1 MNSSSITV
9 PVLLVSAGLLLG
21 LSGCRRSGPAA
32 TGGRYEEE
40 SQFIVQSLLE
50 DLLGMTQWAVAGTLV
65 TDASRRV
72 RVEAGEEAAWGH
84 PDYRVSLRGK
94 SGGADQ
100 RFKLVIERPVWDPAV
115 YGPVLDGLFQE
126 IGRPVAATE
135 PAGTEGPSL
144 LEELLALDAPAI
156 ERANERVSQALREE
170 FRQPVQH
177 ERAALLLGVFGLREA
192 AGVFSDVRSVL
203 GRMTAHLAF
212 ARALAPERA
221 ASGEGRVA
229 EVLLYALMG
238 HQTGALER
246 LQSWPPEPAMAPWK
260 RALRAWVT
268 GDYRE
273 LNAVKER
280 TPLEQIGWFSSYA
293 RSVQPTIAWEELAPE
308 MLAARPDFCRMAQE
322 LALSV
327 ELGHQLSRLSLALE
341 LQEIGQVFKVSGRP
355 PPGPEGLSSWL
366 NELPS
371 PCVSPGPGGAARI
384 RVISEGHWAQFL
396 QRHLCHTLVQNHRF
410 LRRLWGVP
418 EAAADFVRQTSGP
431 FEKLRLYP
439 FVQRAH
445 ADDEKTYRQAVDAA
459 VRVIAQTPE
468 LVPAALWNQLYEP
481 PPAGLPVYHSPHCRD
496 VSEWHRHNPPPFTA
510 HRASDRV
517 HHVSLIRQA
526 DAVERLEALHALA
539 PYDAKL
545 TRVLLH
551 LKYGNNGQGQPE
563 EVLAAAYGPLLEYSA
578 PVLAVVGQRL
588 EKDPVAYERFLLR
601 AAARNGAYYFRLG
614 DYFAQRGDAAK
625 AAQYF
630 EEGFEKG
637 PDAVQAANHA
647 PWLVRHYFAQGKLA
661 EADRWADFAADVY
674 SYRGLQAKGELLFLK
689 GEYRESLDYY
699 HKIEERYA
707 DPRCVVRWWVRYRA
721 QTDQPDF
728 DEEIEQR
735 KDTLFPKGVRPI
747 RLQGLSDPPTAG
759 VIIQEENDLIRAAGL
774 KKGDIIVGLQ
784 DQRVETLEQYVYLRT
799 RLAGGP
805 MRLLVWNGTRYLEAS
820 ADPPRRRFG
829 AAFDTYLAT
838 P

>member
-1 MNSSSITV
+1 M
-9 PVLLVSAGLLLG
+9 
-21 LSGCRRSGPAA
+21 
-32 TGGRYEEE
+32 
-40 SQFIVQSLLE
+40 
-50 DLLGMTQWAVAGTLV
+50 
-65 TDASRRV
+65 
-72 RVEAGEEAAWGH
+72 
-84 PDYRVSLRGK
+84 
-94 SGGADQ
+94 
-100 RFKLVIERPVWDPAV
+100 
-115 YGPVLDGLFQE
+115 
-126 IGRPVAATE
+126 
-135 PAGTEGPSL
+135 
-144 LEELLALDAPAI
+144 
-156 ERANERVSQALREE
+156 
-170 FRQPVQH
+170 
-177 ERAALLLGVFGLREA
+177 
-192 AGVFSDVRSVL
+192 
-203 GRMTAHLAF
+203 
-212 ARALAPERA
+212 
-221 ASGEGRVA
+221 A

-273 LNAVKER
+273 LNAVNER

-418 EAAADFVRQTSGP
+418 EVAADFVRQTSGP

-445 ADDEKTYRQAVDAA
+445 AEDEKTYRQAVDAA

-517 HHVSLIRQA
+517 HHVSLIWQA

-539 PYDAKL
+539 PYDI
-545 TRVLLH
+545 T
-551 LKYGNNGQGQPE
+551 
-563 EVLAAAYGPLLEYSA
+563 SA
-578 PVLAVVGQRL
+578 WGTTSRNAGMPPRRL
-588 EKDPVAYERFLLR
+588 STSRKGSRR
-601 AAARNGAYYFRLG
+601 ARMPSR
-614 DYFAQRGDAAK
+614 
-625 AAQYF
+625 
-630 EEGFEKG
+630 
-637 PDAVQAANHA
+637 
-647 PWLVRHYFAQGKLA
+647 
-661 EADRWADFAADVY
+661 
-674 SYRGLQAKGELLFLK
+674 
-689 GEYRESLDYY
+689 
-699 HKIEERYA
+699 
-707 DPRCVVRWWVRYRA
+707 
-721 QTDQPDF
+721 
-728 DEEIEQR
+728 
-735 KDTLFPKGVRPI
+735 
-747 RLQGLSDPPTAG
+747 PPTTPPG
-759 VIIQEENDLIRAAGL
+759 WCGTTSR
-774 KKGDIIVGLQ
+774 
-784 DQRVETLEQYVYLRT
+784 R
-799 RLAGGP
+799 GP
-805 MRLLVWNGTRYLEAS
+805 MRLLVWKGIRYLEAS
-820 ADPPRRRFG
+820 AGPPRRRFG